1 MTVPELIELFRNI
14 RKEYSDI
21 EIGYSNREQLQYW
34 RQKLTFIY
42 ASLAEGTSRVSGNKI
57 YQERRKDIVRAEET
71 KRIQEESQASK
82 GKAKSITAI
91 KEEIGDTKAYKQWA
105 EDYSKA
111 YGRWQQFT
119 DLQESVK
126 LTIDSISSHLRNTQT
141 SDYLD
146 PK

>member
-1 MTVPELIELFRNI
+1 MKITEAIDLFKKI
-14 RKEYSDI
+14 REEYSNT

-34 RQKLTFIY
+34 RQKLVFIY
-42 ASLAEGTSRVSGNKI
+42 STLADRTSEVSAAKI
-57 YQERRKDIVRAEET
+57 YQERRKDIVRSEEY
-71 KRIQEESQASK
+71 KRIEEELKASK
-82 GKAKSITAI
+82 GKAKSATAI
-91 KEEIGDTKAYKQWA
+91 KEEIGNSQAYRKWS

-126 LTIDSISSHLRNTQT
+126 LTIDSISSHLRNIQT
-141 SDYLD
+141 ADYLD